1 MSKYVL
7 NVKGEEVLLNKEL
20 VKISDDFMKAY
31 KDDILLDIELLL
43 DSNKLSNDFIWVV
56 RESGSHL
63 YEKNKLFILEDG
75 SRDDYLYFKDYK
87 AKVFEINVTKRGRKN
102 VYGTLTKLSRKE
114 LTDKVIENG
123 RNYENVHFKVIL
135 NDGYEKGLDMKCEDV
150 NIYKIAEQLDIKVE
164 DIKKVYR
171 QYYFN

>member
-1 MSKYVL
+1 MSNYAL
-7 NVKGEEVLLNKEL
+7 NIKGKEVLLNKEL
-20 VKISDDFMKAY
+20 VKISNGFMKAY

-43 DSNKLSNDFIWVV
+43 DKNKLSNNFIWVI
-56 RESGSHL
+56 RECGSHL

-75 SRDDYLYFKDYK
+75 SRDDYLYFKDYR
-87 AKVFEINVTKRGRKN
+87 AKVFEINVTKRGYKN

-114 LTDKVIENG
+114 VTNNVINNG
-123 RNYENVHFKVIL
+123 RHFKNVQVKVIL
-135 NDGYEKGLDMKCEDV
+135 NDGAEHNVAMESEDL
-150 NIYKIAEQLDIKVE
+150 NIYKIAEMLKINVE

>member
-1 MSKYVL
+1 MNNYLL

-20 VKISDDFMKAY
+20 VKISDNFMKAY
-31 KDDILLDIELLL
+31 KSDIDMDIEMLLDK
-43 DSNKLSNDFIWVV
+43 NKLTNDFVWVV

-87 AKVFEINVTKRGRKN
+87 VKVFEINVTKRGRKN
-102 VYGTLTKLSRKE
+102 VYGTLKKLSRKE
-114 LTDKVIENG
+114 LTDKVLNNG
-123 RNYENVHFKVIL
+123 KSFDNIHFKVIMKDDSTHEIDVKSKDITIYTLADNL
-135 NDGYEKGLDMKCEDV
+135 NV
-150 NIYKIAEQLDIKVE
+150 KVD

>member
-1 MSKYVL
+1 MNNYLL
-7 NVKGEEVLLNKEL
+7 NVKSEEVLLNKEL
-20 VKISDDFMKAY
+20 VKISDSFMKAY
-31 KDDILLDIELLL
+31 KDDILLDLELLL
-43 DSNKLSNDFIWVV
+43 DKNKLTNDFIWVI

-75 SRDDYLYFKDYK
+75 SRDDYLYFKGYT

-114 LTDKVIENG
+114 LTNKVIDNG
-123 RNYENVHFKVIL
+123 RNYENVHIKVIL
-135 NDGYEKGLDMKCEDV
+135 NNGNETSIDMRCEDID
-150 NIYKIAEQLDIKVE
+150 IYKLAETLKIKVD

-171 QYYFN
+171 QRYFN